1 MTERAR
7 IGKFALLSM
16 TIAAV
21 FNFRN
26 VVNNNIEIGM
36 VSATGFLFATLFY
49 FTPFVFIIAEFVSL
63 NKDSESGVYQWVKS
77 SLGPKWAFL
86 AAYTYWFVNLF
97 YFTSFYCPTVYW
109 FMLHIHS
116 LDMNMYFHQQQF
128 RFYR

>member
-36 VSATGFLFATLFY
+36 ASATGFLFATLFY

-86 AAYTYWFVNLF
+86 AAYSYWFVIYIIIAKYISLCF
-97 YFTSFYCPTVYW
+97 VYILW
-109 FMLHIHS
+109 L
-116 LDMNMYFHQQQF
+116 
-128 RFYR
+128 